1 MDRRDDLLPL
11 LDERRL
17 AWLSD
22 GAGPSRLRALD
33 DEAVERARA
42 WSRDL
47 LDRLVA
53 VGGPEG
59 DALRARVEASG
70 ALVEAEWLRR
80 GPTLRVAARDLWAEA
95 DEGAHCPLCR
105 KWVRRYWHRLNAS
118 MARGLAWLALAARR
132 PEVADPEG
140 WVHVPTH
147 GPRWL
152 VRTNQHASLRLWGLA
167 ERRAP
172 DEEARVKCSGW
183 WRPTARGFAFV
194 DGLVEVE
201 DRVLT
206 YNGEVVAR
214 GVETLRFVDVLDV
227 AFDYAELMG
236 TPGALP
242 VGEEREPFN
251 TDEEDNR

>member
-1 MDRRDDLLPL
+1 MTSCSPLPPI
-11 LDERRL
+11 DERGL
-17 AWLSD
+17 AWVEHG
-22 GAGPSRLRALD
+22 GASRLRALD
-33 DEAVERARA
+33 DDRFER
-42 WSRDL
+42 
-47 LDRLVA
+47 
-53 VGGPEG
+53 
-59 DALRARVEASG
+59 LRMW
-70 ALVEAEWLRR
+70 ALVLPGRVAALDGDDAEPLRERVRRVCEQVEEEWLRR
-80 GPTLRVAARDLWAEA
+80 GPSLREAARNLWAAA
-95 DEGAHCPLCR
+95 DEGAHCPLCK

-172 DEEARVKCSGW
+172 DEGARVKCSGW

-194 DGLVEVE
+194 DGIEEVE

-242 VGEEREPFN
+242 IGEGRDPLDTN
-251 TDEEDNR
+251 EEDNR